1 MKEGENNTIILDNVH
16 CVVISIVC
24 LIYDKKYIFFN
35 IYLLLLVT
43 SNYSNCTIMYI
54 IVINE
59 IPYGIQHTNTHN
71 HGLEKLSKAS

>member
-24 LIYDKKYIFFN
+24 LFYNKKYIFFN

-59 IPYGIQHTNTHN
+59 IPYGIQILTIMV
-71 HGLEKLSKAS
+71 